1 MAEINSYSHNLTF
14 DKPYRLATDNVSARN
29 PSPEYNPV
37 IPPVL
42 GYFLLTDNTNFLLT
56 DGTELLLA

>member
-1 MAEINSYSHNLTF
+1 MAEFNAYCHNLRF
-14 DKPYRLATDNVSARN
+14 DRPFRLATDNISAKN

-37 IPPVL
+37 IPPTL

-56 DGTELLLA
+56 DGTNLELA

>member
-1 MAEINSYSHNLTF
+1 MAEFSAYSHNFKL
-14 DKPYRLATDNVSARN
+14 DKPFRLATDNVSARN

-42 GYFLLTDNTNFLLT
+42 GYLLLTDNTNFLLT
-56 DGTELLLA
+56 DGTFLELA